1 MSASTLPIL
10 LRALRLP
17 TIARE
22 HDAAIHRAEAENW
35 GYARFLAYL
44 FEAEGND
51 RLQRKIQRQLK
62 ESNLPAGKTLES
74 LDERKLPDKI
84 RRQLP
89 TLLEAD
95 FVRRGDNLLC
105 FGLAG
110 RGKTHLV
117 AAIAR
122 EWICRH
128 QLQVLFVPA
137 FRLVTQLLAAKR
149 DLKLPQAIARLQ
161 RFDAVVIDDIGY
173 VQQSR
178 EEMEVLFH
186 FLAERYERKS
196 VVITSNLVFSQ
207 WDQIFKDPMTTMA
220 AVDRLVHHATILEF
234 TGESVRAS
242 AAQQRQK

>member
-1 MSASTLPIL
+1 MSTASLPIL
-10 LRALRLP
+10 LRSMRLP

-22 HDAAIHRAEAENW
+22 YEGAIQRAEAENW
-35 GYARFLAYL
+35 GYRRFLGYL
-44 FEAEGND
+44 FEAEAND
-51 RLQRKIQRQLK
+51 RLQRKIERQLN
-62 ESNLPAGKTLES
+62 ESNLPKSKTLEL
-74 LDERKLPDKI
+74 LDEKRLPEKI

-110 RGKTHLV
+110 RGKTHLA
-117 AAIAR
+117 AAIGR

-128 QLQVLFVPA
+128 QLRVLFVPA
-137 FRLVTQLLAAKR
+137 FKLVNQLLAAKR
-149 DLKLPQAIARLQ
+149 DLKLPQVITRLQ

-178 EEMEVLFH
+178 DEMEVLFQ
-186 FLAERYERKS
+186 FLAERYENKT

-207 WDQIFKDPMTTMA
+207 WDKIFKDPMTTMA

-234 TGESVRAS
+234 TGDT
-242 AAQQRQK
+242 QRTR

>member
-1 MSASTLPIL
+1 MNAASLPIL

-22 HDAAIHRAEAENW
+22 HEKAIGRAEAENW
-35 GYARFLAYL
+35 GYQRFLEYL
-44 FEAEGND
+44 FEAEAND
-51 RLQRKIQRQLK
+51 RLQRKIARHLN
-62 ESNLPAGKTLES
+62 EANLPKAKTLES
-74 LDERKLPDKI
+74 LDDKRLPDKI

-110 RGKTHLV
+110 RGKTHV
-117 AAIAR
+117 AAALGH
-122 EWICRH
+122 EWIRRH

-137 FRLVTQLLAAKR
+137 YKLVNQLLAAKR
-149 DLKLPQAIARLQ
+149 DLRLPQAINRLH
-161 RFDAVVIDDIGY
+161 RFDAVILDDIGY
-173 VQQSR
+173 VQHSR
-178 EEMEVLFH
+178 EEMEVLFQ
-186 FLAERYERKS
+186 FLAERYENKS

-234 TGESVRAS
+234 TGDT
-242 AAQQRQK
+242 QRTPKKQKD

>member
-1 MSASTLPIL
+1 MSEPVVIILEAIQVDKGQAAL
-10 LRALRLP
+10 LRQSS
-17 TIARE
+17 
-22 HDAAIHRAEAENW
+22 
-35 GYARFLAYL
+35 
-44 FEAEGND
+44 
-51 RLQRKIQRQLK
+51 QRKIERQLK
-62 ESNLPAGKTLES
+62 DANLPKGKTLES
-74 LDERKLPDKI
+74 LDQKKLTDKI

-117 AAIAR
+117 AALAR

-128 QLQVLFVPA
+128 QLHVLFVPA

-149 DLKLPQAIARLQ
+149 DLKLPQAITRLQ
-161 RFDAVVIDDIGY
+161 RFDAIVIDDIGY

-178 EEMEVLFH
+178 DEMEVLFH
-186 FLAERYERKS
+186 FLAERYEQKT

-207 WDQIFKDPMTTMA
+207 WDLIYKGPMTTMA
-220 AVDRLVHHATILEF
+220 AVARAGGARMAVRGLERNQHR
-234 TGESVRAS
+234 GLR
-242 AAQQRQK
+242 

>member
-1 MSASTLPIL
+1 MNAASLPIL

-22 HDAAIHRAEAENW
+22 YDKAVGRAEAENW
-35 GYARFLAYL
+35 GYHRFLEYL
-44 FEAEGND
+44 FEAEAND
-51 RLQRKIQRQLK
+51 RLQRKVARQLN
-62 ESNLPAGKTLES
+62 EANLPKAKTLES
-74 LDERKLPDKI
+74 LDEKRLPDKI

-110 RGKTHLV
+110 RGKTHV
-117 AAIAR
+117 AAALGH
-122 EWICRH
+122 EWIRRH

-137 FRLVTQLLAAKR
+137 YKLVNQLLAAKR
-149 DLKLPQAIARLQ
+149 DLRLPQAINRLH
-161 RFDAVVIDDIGY
+161 RFDAVILDDIGY
-173 VQQSR
+173 VQHSR
-178 EEMEVLFH
+178 EEMEVLFQ
-186 FLAERYERKS
+186 FLAERYENKS

-234 TGESVRAS
+234 TGDT
-242 AAQQRQK
+242 QRTPRKQKD

>member
-1 MSASTLPIL
+1 MSAASLPIM
-10 LRALRLP
+10 LRSMRLP

-22 HDAAIHRAEAENW
+22 YEGAVQRAESENW
-35 GYARFLAYL
+35 GYQRFLSYL
-44 FEAEGND
+44 FEAEAND
-51 RLQRKIQRQLK
+51 RLQRKIERQLK
-62 ESNLPAGKTLES
+62 ESNLPKDKTLER
-74 LDERKLPDKI
+74 LDEKKLPEKI
-84 RRQLP
+84 RRQIP

-110 RGKTHLV
+110 RGKTHL
-117 AAIAR
+117 AAALGR
-122 EWICRH
+122 EWIRRH

-137 FRLVTQLLAAKR
+137 FKLVNQLLAAKR
-149 DLKLPQAIARLQ
+149 DLKLPQVITRLQ

-178 EEMEVLFH
+178 DEMEVLFQ
-186 FLAERYERKS
+186 FLAERYETKS

-207 WDQIFKDPMTTMA
+207 WDKIFKDPMTTMA

-234 TGESVRAS
+234 TGDT
-242 AAQQRQK
+242 QRTPKKRQD

>member
-1 MSASTLPIL
+1 MSASPLPIL
-10 LRALRLP
+10 LRSMRLP

-22 HDAAIHRAEAENW
+22 YDQAIHRAEAENW
-35 GYARFLAYL
+35 GYQRFLSYL
-44 FEAEGND
+44 FEAEGSD
-51 RLQRKIQRQLK
+51 RLQRKIERQLK
-62 ESNLPAGKTLES
+62 DSNLPPGKTLES
-74 LDERKLPDKI
+74 LDQKILPEKV
-84 RRQLP
+84 RRQIP

-110 RGKTHLV
+110 RGKTHVV

-137 FRLVTQLLAAKR
+137 FRLVSQLLAAKR
-149 DLKLPQAIARLQ
+149 DLKLPQAITRLQ

-186 FLAERYERKS
+186 FLAERYEKKS

-207 WDQIFKDPMTTMA
+207 WDKIFKDPMTTMA

-234 TGESVRAS
+234 TGDT
-242 AAQQRQK
+242 QRTPKKRQD

>member
-1 MSASTLPIL
+1 MSAASLPLL
-10 LRALRLP
+10 LRAMRLP

-22 HDAAIHRAEAENW
+22 HDDAIRRAEAENW
-35 GYARFLAYL
+35 GYARFLSYL

-51 RLQRKIQRQLK
+51 RLQRKIHRLLK
-62 ESNLPAGKTLES
+62 ESNLPAGKHLAS
-74 LDERKLPDKI
+74 LDDKKLPDKI

-95 FVRRGDNLLC
+95 CVRRGDNLLC

-149 DLKLPQAIARLQ
+149 DLKLPQTIARLQ

-186 FLAERYERKS
+186 FLAERYEKKS

-234 TGESVRAS
+234 TGGSLRAG
-242 AAQQRQK
+242 AAQDRQK

>member
-1 MSASTLPIL
+1 MSTASLPIL
-10 LRALRLP
+10 LRSMRLP

-22 HDAAIHRAEAENW
+22 YEGAIQRAEAENW
-35 GYARFLAYL
+35 GYRRFLGYL
-44 FEAEGND
+44 FEAEAND
-51 RLQRKIQRQLK
+51 RLQRKIERQLN
-62 ESNLPAGKTLES
+62 ESNLPKSKTLEL
-74 LDERKLPDKI
+74 LDEKRLPEKI

-110 RGKTHLV
+110 RGKTHLA
-117 AAIAR
+117 AAIGR

-128 QLQVLFVPA
+128 QLRVLFVPA
-137 FRLVTQLLAAKR
+137 FKLVNQLLAAKR
-149 DLKLPQAIARLQ
+149 DLKLPQVITRLQ

-178 EEMEVLFH
+178 DEMEVLFQ
-186 FLAERYERKS
+186 FLAERYENKT

-207 WDQIFKDPMTTMA
+207 WDKIFKDPMTTMA

-234 TGESVRAS
+234 TGDT
-242 AAQQRQK
+242 QRTPKKRQD